1 MEVKMDMSKRGKKK
15 RKRGMENK
23 MEGKKKEM
31 KKKKHPSLPP
41 IRRYAA
47 GQYALS
53 PFLFFPFFPPCN
65 QILELGLSLLL
76 FPFLHPHKLPQKP
89 PHVQYPTT
97 LHNNIDVVQVDILNH
112 SVPLVGSSL
121 FASVQKLQVHV
132 FTFCRG
138 QLMCS

>member
-47 GQYALS
+47 G
-53 PFLFFPFFPPCN
+53 
-65 QILELGLSLLL
+65 
-76 FPFLHPHKLPQKP
+76 
-89 PHVQYPTT
+89 
-97 LHNNIDVVQVDILNH
+97 
-112 SVPLVGSSL
+112 
-121 FASVQKLQVHV
+121 
-132 FTFCRG
+132 
-138 QLMCS
+138 